1 MKEYRVDDRK
11 LQTVDENRPR
21 PWPFRVYLRALV
33 AKDFT
38 SSHKEKEVRSYVAHK
53 DLNAFIFLYN

>member
-1 MKEYRVDDRK
+1 MTENSKQWMKTDPDHGPSV
-11 LQTVDENRPR
+11 
-21 PWPFRVYLRALV
+21 WYLRALV

-38 SSHKEKEVRSYVAHK
+38 SSHKEKEARSYVAHK